1 MPILQA
7 LGNRVSDSQVLGG
20 ELEMN
25 VKGFL
30 KIHKEAMGIIIRSS
44 YPGENIVANGT
55 ANEIKSYATSALTD
69 EAEVFYFTK
78 TLDFYEVYV
87 SSRYEDYQAMRQAW
101 KEHVLS
107 QKQ

>member
-1 MPILQA
+1 MK
-7 LGNRVSDSQVLGG
+7 
-20 ELEMN
+20 
-25 VKGFL
+25 VKEFL
-30 KIHKEAMGIIIRSS
+30 KKHKGAKGIIIRSS

-55 ANEIKSYATSALTD
+55 ANEIKSYATSVLMD

-87 SSRYEDYQAMRQAW
+87 SSRYEDYQKMRQSW

-107 QKQ
+107 KKQ

>member
-1 MPILQA
+1 MK
-7 LGNRVSDSQVLGG
+7 
-20 ELEMN
+20 
-25 VKGFL
+25 VKQFL
-30 KIHKEAMGIIIRSS
+30 KKHKGAKGIIIRSS

-55 ANEIKSYATSALTD
+55 AKEIKTYATSALME

-87 SSRYEDYQAMRQAW
+87 SSRYEDYQAMRQSW

-107 QKQ
+107 KKQ

>member
-1 MPILQA
+1 MK
-7 LGNRVSDSQVLGG
+7 
-20 ELEMN
+20 
-25 VKGFL
+25 VKQFL
-30 KIHKEAMGIIIRSS
+30 KKHKGAKGIIIRSS

-55 ANEIKSYATSALTD
+55 AKEIKTYATSALME

-87 SSRYEDYQAMRQAW
+87 SSRYEDYQEMRQSW

-107 QKQ
+107 KKQ

>member
-1 MPILQA
+1 MKVRQ
-7 LGNRVSDSQVLGG
+7 
-20 ELEMN
+20 
-25 VKGFL
+25 FL
-30 KIHKEAMGIIIRSS
+30 KKHKGAKGIIIRSS

-55 ANEIKSYATSALTD
+55 AKEIKLYATSALME

>member
-1 MPILQA
+1 MK
-7 LGNRVSDSQVLGG
+7 
-20 ELEMN
+20 
-25 VKGFL
+25 VKEFL
-30 KIHKEAMGIIIRSS
+30 KKHKGANGIIIRSS

-55 ANEIKSYATSALTD
+55 ANEIKSYATSALMD
-69 EAEVFYFTK
+69 KAEVFYFTK

-101 KEHVLS
+101 KEHILS

>member
-1 MPILQA
+1 MK
-7 LGNRVSDSQVLGG
+7 
-20 ELEMN
+20 
-25 VKGFL
+25 VKQFL
-30 KIHKEAMGIIIRSS
+30 KKHKGAKGIIIRSS

-55 ANEIKSYATSALTD
+55 AKEIKTYATSALME

-87 SSRYEDYQAMRQAW
+87 ISRYENYQAMRQAW